1 MMSMAQVTYDQT
13 ADGIRQAEW
22 EAFCAQH
29 RLALGTPGGDTWY
42 AAGHLIQ
49 VIRRGRRH
57 VSFSAARTGDQL
69 PEVARLAVACWARF
83 GGRLTASP
91 DIASIISDAVQ
102 AAMKGEEA
110 DHA

>member
-1 MMSMAQVTYDQT
+1 MSTAQVTHDQG

-22 EAFCAQH
+22 EAFCTEHGLTQ
-29 RLALGTPGGDTWY
+29 GMPGGDTWY
-42 AAGHLIQ
+42 DAGQQIQ
-49 VIRRGRRH
+49 VIRRGCRH
-57 VSFSAARTGDQL
+57 VSFGAAREGDRL
-69 PEVARLAVACWARF
+69 PGAARLAVACWARF

-91 DIASIISDAVQ
+91 DIASIINDAVQ